1 MTPWGGVGA
10 KAHEIFSTSNG
21 YRTAPYRASFNR
33 LLGFEWIKL
42 PAGTGHCSRTTF
54 RLLRAQ
60 PVYGCLSPMR
70 GLVFHGLAIA
80 PVLAIEGSALSRAAI
95 IRHGAERM
103 THMIE
108 QGTTTEEPEVREIDA
123 FGRCT
128 IPMWNV
134 RDFVCEEHLQV
145 EAINM
150 FEDIKGRLRKKMD
163 DGQSC
168 TIQCPDARW
177 WQVPWHAEMTC
188 TRGIFK
194 YGGDRAI
201 VKKIE
206 CATSAMFKSA
216 VLLIIALF
224 VLGILVA
231 MHFLRRKSPSASVP
245 SGGASQPV
253 QIVRRN
259 SAGDAQPV
267 VDQAGSPAPS

>member
-1 MTPWGGVGA
+1 
-10 KAHEIFSTSNG
+10 
-21 YRTAPYRASFNR
+21 
-33 LLGFEWIKL
+33 
-42 PAGTGHCSRTTF
+42 
-54 RLLRAQ
+54 
-60 PVYGCLSPMR
+60 MR

-80 PVLAIEGSALSRAAI
+80 PVLAIEGTRSAAI

-103 THMIE
+103 THVTE

-134 RDFVCEEHLQV
+134 RDFACEEHLQV

-150 FEDIKGRLRKKMD
+150 YEDIKGRLRKKMD
-163 DGQSC
+163 DGQTC

-177 WQVPWHAEMTC
+177 WQVPWYGEMTC

-194 YGGDRAI
+194 YGGDGAI

-216 VLLIIALF
+216 VLLIIALIA
-224 VLGILVA
+224 LGILVA
-231 MHFLRRKSPSASVP
+231 MHFLRRKSPSAASVP
-245 SGGASQPV
+245 SGGAPQPV

-259 SAGDAQPV
+259 SGGAAPGQA
-267 VDQAGSPAPS
+267 DQSEAVEASGAAS